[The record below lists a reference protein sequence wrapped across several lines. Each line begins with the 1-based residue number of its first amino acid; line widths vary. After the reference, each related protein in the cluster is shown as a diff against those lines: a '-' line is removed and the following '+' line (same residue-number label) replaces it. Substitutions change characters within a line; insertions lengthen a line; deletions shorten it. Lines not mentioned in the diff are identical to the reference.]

1 MRKRRIIQVVCTRFD
16 PSADAAPYEQ
26 TYQVPLVEGMSVQ
39 NILTFIYENLDPSLG
54 FYSCCDRGVCGRC
67 TMMIN
72 GKPALSCT
80 TLVQGDLHLDPLR
93 GRMLIRD
100 LVVKI

>member
-1 MRKRRIIQVVCTRFD
+1 
-16 PSADAAPYEQ
+16 
-26 TYQVPLVEGMSVQ
+26 
-39 NILTFIYENLDPSLG
+39 
-54 FYSCCDRGVCGRC
+54 
-67 TMMIN
+67 MMIN

-100 LVVKI
+100 LVVKL